1 MNRVRLRFWLI
12 AAAVWLLAIALF
24 TYAFFGI
31 VWALAPLAVSAL
43 AFAVSLGRMSRRSLS
58 LFWLDLRLM
67 LGNTPVAVS
76 ELQAKTAEAEN
87 NAPSQPPSPEQPSAS
102 RETIAPSTPSS
113 ATAENES
120 TDAPASASPI
130 PASPLRV
137 SPVSV
142 LGMSER
148 QIGGLL
154 FIMGLLAAT
163 FSLYMFP
170 KGTPYTQA
178 WWSYALSVALTLASV
193 LAFEGGWSAFIARF
207 RRGYRVSFEPRGLL
221 PWAALG
227 AILLFGLL
235 IRLYNLDGLPP
246 GLWFDEADNLDQAR
260 LIADN
265 PAQTALYVPSN
276 NLPSLFLLPI
286 ALVVKFAGV
295 SITSARLVAV
305 LFGVAGIVAIFL
317 MLRHMSG
324 VAAGLIAAFLTA
336 VMRWDI
342 NWSRIGMHGIT
353 APFFAA
359 LTAWLTYRALDKGR
373 AMDFALAGAALGFGM
388 WFYAAYR
395 LFALVIA
402 FVLLH
407 SLMFG
412 KHERRRLIANI
423 GVMALFSL
431 IVTLPIVQF
440 AALNPGE
447 YFERTQSTSIFQH
460 VAEGEEFSAFVENF
474 RKHLAMFHIE
484 GDPNGR
490 HNLPGAPMLDIIS
503 GMLMLAGLAIAIY
516 RWRSAAFLVLPVW
529 IVVMILPGALTI
541 PWEAPQS
548 LRSITVI
555 PAVIALIAIAIG
567 FLWNVGQS
575 IQLPLARVGMAC
587 VVAVLLVAIAYTN
600 MNAYFGQQANDP
612 DVYSAYSTDETL
624 MARDLAE
631 QAARGYSPMVS
642 RQFRHSLVASLFGFR
657 FPRQTISAPAN
668 IPLNSDAVWQGA
680 AIYLEP
686 RESGFYD
693 TLKAYYPD
701 AYYSEIRPPT
711 GGDVMYYAMSISSEE
726 LEAAQGIVSRRTAE
740 DGEIIEEIKRSTESV
755 WELET
760 DEQDGAFAVEWVG
773 TLHITQPGEYEF
785 MLSSDSPA
793 TVALDGKV
801 ILSENGQ
808 QTTVEPAV
816 GLHTLEVRSKVAN
829 PDGILRLLWRRPPQP
844 PIEGE
849 PNKEEDAGEPQFK
862 PITASNLYH
871 GDVRPVGLAGRFF
884 KGIADADEIDGAI
897 PDAMQVTPG
906 IGGAF
911 WYNSVVDGAHLA
923 VWDGNL
929 NVPMSG
935 RYRFKLGEVRGEMRV
950 SLDGE
955 TLLDTRGK
963 RETEIELVEG
973 RHRIR
978 LEYQTS
984 DGSPLFEVIW
994 IRPEQPES
1002 RITPEYLTPAPE
1014 HMFRSISGK

>member
-1 MNRVRLRFWLI
+1 MNRARLRFWLI
-12 AAAVWLLAIALF
+12 ASAMSLLAIALF
-24 TYAFFGI
+24 AYAFFGI

-43 AFAVSLGRMSRRSLS
+43 AFAMSLGRMSRRSLS
-58 LFWLDLRLM
+58 LFWIDLKLI
-67 LGNTPVAVS
+67 LGDAPSATSERDTKTP
-76 ELQAKTAEAEN
+76 EA
-87 NAPSQPPSPEQPSAS
+87 ADDARSQPPSHEQPATSQEAA
-102 RETIAPSTPSS
+102 APSTPSIT
-113 ATAENES
+113 TAENDT
-120 TDAPASASPI
+120 TDVRASAILI
-130 PASPLRV
+130 PASPLQV
-137 SPVSV
+137 SPITA

-148 QIGGLL
+148 QIGGLV
-154 FIMGLLAAT
+154 FIAGLLAAA

-170 KGTPYTQA
+170 KGVPYTQA
-178 WWSYALSVALTLASV
+178 WWSFALSVVLTLAAV
-193 LAFEGGWSAFIARF
+193 PAFEGGWSAFIARF

-235 IRLYNLDGLPP
+235 IRLYNLDGFPP
-246 GLWFDEADNLDQAR
+246 GLWFDEADNIDQAR
-260 LIADN
+260 LIAEN

-295 SITSARLVAV
+295 SITGARLVAV

-317 MLRHMSG
+317 MVRHMSG

-373 AMDFALAGAALGFGM
+373 AMDFALAGAMLGFGM

-407 SLMFG
+407 SLVFG
-412 KHERRRLIANI
+412 KHDRRRLIANI

-440 AALNPGE
+440 AAQNPAE
-447 YFERTQSTSIFQH
+447 YFERTQSTSIFEH

-474 RKHLAMFHIE
+474 RKHLVMFHIE

-503 GMLMLAGLAIAIY
+503 GLLMLAGLVIAVY
-516 RWRSAAFLVLPVW
+516 RWRSAVFIVLPVW
-529 IVVMILPGALTI
+529 VVLMILPGALTI

-567 FLWNVGQS
+567 FLWNVGRS
-575 IQLPLARVGMAC
+575 VQLPLARIGTAC
-587 VVAVLLVAIAYTN
+587 VVTALLVAIAYTN
-600 MNAYFGQQANDP
+600 INAYFGQQANDP

-657 FPRQTISAPAN
+657 FPRQTIGTPAN

-701 AYYSEIRPPT
+701 ADYAEIRPPT
-711 GGDVMYYAMSISSEE
+711 GGDVMYYTMSISSEE
-726 LEAAQGIVSRRTAE
+726 LEAVQGIVSRRTTA

-755 WELET
+755 WAIET
-760 DEQDGAFAVEWVG
+760 GEQDGPFAVEWVG
-773 TLHITQPGEYEF
+773 TLHITHAGVYEF
-785 MLSSDSPA
+785 MLHSDSPA
-793 TVALDGKV
+793 TVVLDGKV
-801 ILSENGQ
+801 ILSEDGHQ
-808 QTTVEPAV
+808 AALEPAV
-816 GLHTLEVRSKVAN
+816 GLHTLEVRSDVAN
-829 PDGILRLLWRRPPQP
+829 QDGILRLLWKQP
-844 PIEGE
+844 PPPPTEGE
-849 PNKEEDAGEPQFK
+849 PVVENAGEPQFM

-884 KGIADADEIDGAI
+884 KGFKGIDDANEIDGAI
-897 PDAMQVTPG
+897 PDAMQITPG

-911 WYNSVVDGAHLA
+911 WYKSVVDGAHLA

-935 RYRFKLGEVRGEMRV
+935 LYRFKLGEVRGEMRI
-950 SLDGE
+950 SLDSE
-955 TLLDTRGK
+955 TLLDTRDK
-963 RETEIELVEG
+963 RETDIELVEG
-973 RHRIR
+973 RHSIR
-978 LEYQTS
+978 LEYQTA
-984 DGSPLFEVIW
+984 DNSPLFEILW
-994 IRPEQPES
+994 TPPEQPES
-1002 RITPEYLTPAPE
+1002 RITPEHLTPAPE
-1014 HMFRSISGK
+1014 HMFRVVE